1 MPTTRRKVRPD
12 EADALVAAWRAST
25 LELRDF
31 CAQQSLHGR
40 SLRYWVDRLNAPT
53 QIRMLEVTVPG
64 PSPASVLR
72 LAVEDVTIDVPEGF
86 SADTLA
92 RLLAVIRAC

>member
-1 MPTTRRKVRPD
+1 
-12 EADALVAAWRAST
+12 
-25 LELRDF
+25 
-31 CAQQSLHGR
+31 
-40 SLRYWVDRLNAPT
+40 
-53 QIRMLEVTVPG
+53 MLEVTVPG